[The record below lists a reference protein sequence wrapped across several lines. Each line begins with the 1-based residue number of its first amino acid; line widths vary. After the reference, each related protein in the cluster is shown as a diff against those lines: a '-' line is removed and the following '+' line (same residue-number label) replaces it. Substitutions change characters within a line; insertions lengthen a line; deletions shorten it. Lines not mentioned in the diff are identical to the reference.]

1 MSLREIDGAASQVSA
16 AVRWLVEAQNTD
28 GGWGG
33 ARGVNSSVEETS
45 LALAAIAAVPH
56 DSLDANLKLGFSW
69 LAHRTDEGTVFP
81 PTPIGFYFASLWYFE
96 ELYPVLFAVS
106 AVQNYFGRTSKRASS
121 I

>member
-1 MSLREIDGAASQVSA
+1 
-16 AVRWLVEAQNTD
+16 
-28 GGWGG
+28 
-33 ARGVNSSVEETS
+33 
-45 LALAAIAAVPH
+45 LAAIAAVPH